1 MKRSIVAAVGLALA
15 VLAGCSSSPTENGST
30 TATTSVV
37 VDTTMSSASEPS
49 SPSVSSAPSEASAP
63 SSEPAGSAS
72 AGSSSEGTTTAGS
85 AVTGSLDSQSAA
97 WFSTF
102 CESLGDLGDTA
113 PNAQKSVAD
122 LAANP
127 QKVHEV
133 GTYLTTTGAKLTGA
147 AKMLGGMPAPTLS
160 GGDTMAASVIQALEL
175 MGQTYTAQGEKLS
188 GLDPSDKQAVFAALS
203 GVQAELKATRDK
215 TSKLG
220 EAFTFAPDL
229 DKQISELPSCRKIG
243 S

>member
-15 VLAGCSSSPTENGST
+15 VLAGCSSSPSENGST

-37 VDTTMSSASEPS
+37 VDTTMSSAPEPS
-49 SPSVSSAPSEASAP
+49 SSAPSEPSAP
-63 SSEPAGSAS
+63 SSEPATSAS
-72 AGSSSEGTTTAGS
+72 AGSEGTTTAGS

-113 PNAQKSVAD
+113 PTAQKSVAD

-175 MGQTYTAQGEKLS
+175 MGRTYTAQGEKLS
-188 GLDPSDKQAVFAALS
+188 GLDPADKQAVFAALS
-203 GVQAELKATRDK
+203 EVQAELKATRDK

>member
-15 VLAGCSSSPTENGST
+15 VLAGCSSSPSENGST
-30 TATTSVV
+30 TATTSVA
-37 VDTTMSSASEPS
+37 VDTTMSSAPEPS
-49 SPSVSSAPSEASAP
+49 SSAPSEPSAP
-63 SSEPAGSAS
+63 SSEPATSAS
-72 AGSSSEGTTTAGS
+72 AGSEGTTTAGS

-113 PNAQKSVAD
+113 PTAQKSVAD

-175 MGQTYTAQGEKLS
+175 MGRTYTAQGEKLS
-188 GLDPSDKQAVFAALS
+188 GLDPADKQAVFAALS
-203 GVQAELKATRDK
+203 EVQAELKATRDK

>member
-15 VLAGCSSSPTENGST
+15 VLAGCSSSPSENGST
-30 TATTSVV
+30 TATTSVA
-37 VDTTMSSASEPS
+37 VDTTMSSASDPS
-49 SPSVSSAPSEASAP
+49 SPQASSAPSEAGAP
-63 SSEPAGSAS
+63 SSEPATSAS
-72 AGSSSEGTTTAGS
+72 AGSEGTTTAGS

-113 PNAQKSVAD
+113 PTAQKSVAD

-175 MGQTYTAQGEKLS
+175 MGRTYTAQGEKLS
-188 GLDPSDKQAVFAALS
+188 GLDPADKQAVFAALS
-203 GVQAELKATRDK
+203 EVQAELKATRDK